1 MKDHVRIPLSIGECR
16 RVLGSDAVK
25 EILGEGGLPQEYA
38 GGAMMPHALR
48 QVLIAWVKQGRPDP
62 VNDESDQM
70 SQFTADFR
78 QKWHDGVKA
87 KQMLAEVQVE
97 LAETQKEN
105 VRLQAQVAEMEQLK
119 RDNRINETLYR
130 EKRKQYN
137 EQKHL
142 SNTLNS
148 RLILY
153 RGRYGDRFMGELNR
167 FQRFIARLFFI
178 TGRGKT

>member
-38 GGAMMPHALR
+38 GGIVMPHVLR
-48 QVLIAWVKQGRPDP
+48 QMLIAWAKQGRPDP
-62 VNDESDQM
+62 VNDDTDTM
-70 SQFTADFR
+70 SRFTLDFR
-78 QKWHDGVKA
+78 QKWHDGEKA
-87 KQMLAEVQVE
+87 KKVALEAHEQIAEQQIELEKLRMQVME
-97 LAETQKEN
+97 I
-105 VRLQAQVAEMEQLK
+105 EQLK
-119 RDNRINETLYR
+119 RDSRINETLYR
-130 EKRKQYN
+130 EKRKQHI

-153 RGRYGDRFMGELNR
+153 RGRYGDRFMGELNW
-167 FQRFIARLFFI
+167 FQRFIARLFCI
-178 TGRGKT
+178 TGKRS